1 MMIWTRTSATAN
13 DPAGVWT
20 AYDQSGNKYTATFTA
35 AVPAT
40 TPASGTIS
48 LVENIVA
55 CAYTW
60 SEVIPSGDY
69 HVSLSYQDPQHEK
82 ATSVSVTGPGISGSQ
97 ILTYNASAMEY

>member
-1 MMIWTRTSATAN
+1 MINQEINIRLHLRL
-13 DPAGVWT
+13 
-20 AYDQSGNKYTATFTA
+20 
-35 AVPAT
+35 VPAT

-55 CAYTW
+55 CAYAW

-69 HVSLSYQDPQHEK
+69 HVSLSYQDPQPQK

-97 ILTYNASAMEY
+97 ILTYNAMQVNGY